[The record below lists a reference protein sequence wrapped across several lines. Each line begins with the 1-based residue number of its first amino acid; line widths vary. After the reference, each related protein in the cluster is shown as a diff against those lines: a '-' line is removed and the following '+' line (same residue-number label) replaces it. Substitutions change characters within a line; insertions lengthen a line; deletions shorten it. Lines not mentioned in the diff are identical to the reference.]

1 MENEHLTRTLLRQ
14 ATQRSLST
22 KDNRLT
28 FRRLEVLL
36 E

>member
-14 ATQRSLST
+14 ATQHSLST

-28 FRRLEVLL
+28 FRRL
-36 E
+36 